1 MKKRN
6 RIVKF
11 LLSTMIPAVLLSS
24 PVMSAEKDSASIAKG
39 NKLAFDRKKGNCLA
53 CHAIEGGTLAGS
65 IGPMLIAMKA
75 RYPDRDKI
83 RAKIWDATESNKQS
97 VMPPFGKNRV
107 LSDEEIEHVI
117 NYIYSL

>member
-11 LLSTMIPAVLLSS
+11 LFYTIMSTVLLSS
-24 PVMSAEKDSASIAKG
+24 PAMSAEGDSSSIAKG
-39 NKLAFDRKKGNCLA
+39 KDLAFDRKKGNCLA
-53 CHAIEGGTLAGS
+53 CHAIEGGNLAGN
-65 IGPMLIAMKA
+65 IGPALIVMKL

-83 RAKIWDATESNKQS
+83 RAKIWDATESNQQS

-107 LSDEEIEHVI
+107 LSGEEIEHVI
-117 NYIYSL
+117 DYLYSL

>member
-1 MKKRN
+1 
-6 RIVKF
+6 
-11 LLSTMIPAVLLSS
+11 MIPAVLLSS